1 MTDAPTWDHPRSRG
15 VYRVSYSHI
24 HITAGSSPLARGLP
38 RACPCCGR
46 WGRIIPARAGFTGA
60 GRLRLLGAG
69 DHPRS
74 RGVYDLR
81 RALDHLTAGSSPL
94 ARGLQ
99 ETQNTDLR
107 VERIIPARAGFTV
120 HHLDG
125 RARARDHPRSRGV
138 YRTGESNPRRRPGS
152 SPLARGLRDMEGA
165 RGRTRRI
172 IPARAGFTPHRQ
184 RLRRPSQDHPRS
196 RGVYYN
202 ASHDPNNE
210 AGSSPLARGLRQ
222 AVVDNTGRPGIIPAR
237 AGFTRSCPGPSPWRT
252 DHPRSRGVYST
263 ARVRGAVSPGSSPLA
278 RGLHGHYARR
288 VHRRRIIPARAG
300 FTHRRARYG
309 LPHQDHPRSR
319 GVYAP
324 VETQRPHRGGSSPL
338 ARGLPLSRCSLLL
351 GRRIIPARA
360 GFTTCATRLTA
371 VRGDHPRS
379 RGVYSLTPVCLM
391 VTRGSSPLARGLL
404 TEDWER
410 PERSGI
416 IPARAGFTSLNR
428 KPSCDEADHPRSRG
442 VYCPLTRGSRHRP
455 GSSPLAR
462 GLPPTPASGAGRR
475 GIIPA
480 RAGFTSRRRG

>member
-1 MTDAPTWDHPRSRG
+1 MGDAAAVGTM
-15 VYRVSYSHI
+15 
-24 HITAGSSPLARGLP
+24 GSSPLARGLP

-252 DHPRSRGVYST
+252 DHPRSRGVYPGRRRLT
-263 ARVRGAVSPGSSPLA
+263 AHSQGSSPLA
-278 RGLHGHYARR
+278 RGLHAMSSRR
-288 VHRRRIIPARAG
+288 TVTRGIIPARAG
-300 FTHRRARYG
+300 FT
-309 LPHQDHPRSR
+309 
-319 GVYAP
+319 
-324 VETQRPHRGGSSPL
+324 GGP
-338 ARGLPLSRCSLLL
+338 ARGR
-351 GRRIIPARA
+351 GY
-360 GFTTCATRLTA
+360 
-371 VRGDHPRS
+371 RGDHPRS
-379 RGVYSLTPVCLM
+379 RGVYHARGATHAHAH
-391 VTRGSSPLARGLL
+391 GSSPLARGLRIL
-404 TEDWER
+404 QNR
-410 PERSGI
+410 GGGAPGI
-416 IPARAGFTSLNR
+416 IPARAGFTHEE
-428 KPSCDEADHPRSRG
+428 PGGVGVGADHPRSRG
-442 VYCPLTRGSRHRP
+442 VYVGDADAHGRAD

-462 GLPPTPASGAGRR
+462 GLPPGWKGALMGV

-480 RAGFTSRRRG
+480 RAGFTRWLR

>member
-278 RGLHGHYARR
+278 RGLPALTIEGGGASG
-288 VHRRRIIPARAG
+288 IIPARAG
-300 FTHRRARYG
+300 FTRSLRPAG
-309 LPHQDHPRSR
+309 TPSADHPRSR
-319 GVYAP
+319 GVYPSASALWTP
-324 VETQRPHRGGSSPL
+324 TSGSSPL
-338 ARGLPLSRCSLLL
+338 ARGLRSRRNTKAASR
-351 GRRIIPARA
+351 GIIPARA
-360 GFTTCATRLTA
+360 GFTIIPLFTTFGTT
-371 VRGDHPRS
+371 DHPRS
-379 RGVYSLTPVCLM
+379 RGVYDLRYPADGGS
-391 VTRGSSPLARGLL
+391 RGSSPLARGLL
-404 TEDWER
+404 LDAGLPDGDE
-410 PERSGI
+410 GI
-416 IPARAGFTSLNR
+416 IPARAGFTSVGSFSTSSQR
-428 KPSCDEADHPRSRG
+428 DHPRSRG
-442 VYCPLTRGSRHRP
+442 VYEFESQTKL
-455 GSSPLAR
+455 
-462 GLPPTPASGAGRR
+462 
-475 GIIPA
+475 
-480 RAGFTSRRRG
+480 